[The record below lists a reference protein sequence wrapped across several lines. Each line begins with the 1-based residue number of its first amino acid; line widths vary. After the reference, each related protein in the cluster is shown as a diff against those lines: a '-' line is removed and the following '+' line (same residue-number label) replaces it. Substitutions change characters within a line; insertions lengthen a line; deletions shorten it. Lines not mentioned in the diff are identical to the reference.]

1 MHIASGVMFVLI
13 GLVLLVNVARKAP
26 AEPAAATARPPSDR
40 AAATPAR
47 GPVFGL
53 IVRQALRFEE
63 DIARFFTDLAAD
75 LPEGSSASPA
85 LLRLAEEERAHS
97 QSLTKVA
104 ELASDGAASAALN
117 EALATVALGSPE
129 LTLPSWTGNE
139 DRPQGEPTA
148 GQMTPSEAS
157 ALRAALKAEEGAAA
171 FYLALSR
178 QSPLPVVQDAFR
190 WLAMEEIR
198 HSQHLTA
205 LLRAT
210 VEGSGSA

>member
-1 MHIASGVMFVLI
+1 VV
-13 GLVLLVNVARKAP
+13 
-26 AEPAAATARPPSDR
+26 
-40 AAATPAR
+40 
-47 GPVFGL
+47 
-53 IVRQALRFEE
+53 
-63 DIARFFTDLAAD
+63 
-75 LPEGSSASPA
+75 
-85 LLRLAEEERAHS
+85 
-97 QSLTKVA
+97 
-104 ELASDGAASAALN
+104 ELARDGSVSAALN
-117 EALATVALGSPE
+117 EALATVSADSAE
-129 LTLPSWTGNE
+129 LTLPSWTRTE

-205 LLRAT
+205 LLRAA